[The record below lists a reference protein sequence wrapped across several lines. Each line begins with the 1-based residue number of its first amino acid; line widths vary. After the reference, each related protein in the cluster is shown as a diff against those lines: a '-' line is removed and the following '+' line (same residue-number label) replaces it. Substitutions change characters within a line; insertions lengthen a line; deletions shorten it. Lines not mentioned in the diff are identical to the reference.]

1 MNKKVKQSHM
11 YSKFKMVIFS
21 TLKNENGREEEF
33 LFAEGFSGG
42 EGVEKVLILRD
53 DLSFV

>member
-33 LFAEGFSGG
+33 LFAEGFSGV
-42 EGVEKVLILRD
+42 EGVEKMLILRD